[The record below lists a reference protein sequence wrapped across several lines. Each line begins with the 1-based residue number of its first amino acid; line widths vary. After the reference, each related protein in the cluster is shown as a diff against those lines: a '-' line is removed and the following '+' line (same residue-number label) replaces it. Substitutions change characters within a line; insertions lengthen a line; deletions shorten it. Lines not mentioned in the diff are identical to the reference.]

1 MAKRK
6 RLDPARLI
14 SPEAPQEAQPAPLAA
29 PSRSP
34 APLSSAPMTRRAP
47 IADVA
52 GDAASSAAL
61 QEVVGVLE
69 AARSEGRMIQRIP
82 LEDIDVSYLVRDRIA
97 ADEDEMQVLC
107 ASLAARGQQTAIEV
121 ADLGPEANPRW
132 GLISGW
138 RRLTALT
145 RLRDAATT
153 AEEAA
158 AYGSVLA
165 LARQPSE
172 AAEAYQ
178 AMVEENE
185 IRVGLSYYE
194 RARIVARAVDKS
206 VYPDDRAGLSAL
218 FASASRAKRSKIG
231 SFVRIVRALDGALQ
245 FPASLTERTG
255 LALAGAIDA
264 DPALGQRLE
273 RALQAAAPET
283 PVAEAKVIAAALPR
297 APRPTRPAPAKGAV
311 TVEPQAD
318 GRLLLSGPLT
328 ADAGFRARLARWL
341 KEQE

>member
-14 SPEAPQEAQPAPLAA
+14 GSEAPVPGDASLGDGALPVG
-29 PSRSP
+29 
-34 APLSSAPMTRRAP
+34 LSRRAP

-52 GDAASSAAL
+52 GDAASTAAL
-61 QEVVGVLE
+61 AEVAGVLE
-69 AARSEGRMIQRIP
+69 AAQSEGRMIQRLP

-121 ADLGPEANPRW
+121 ADLGPDAQPRW

-138 RRLTALT
+138 RRLTALR
-145 RLRDAATT
+145 RLRDT
-153 AEEAA
+153 AETREDAEQYA
-158 AYGSVLA
+158 SVLA
-165 LARQPSE
+165 IARQPAE

-255 LALAGAIDA
+255 LALAAALDA
-264 DPALGQRLE
+264 DPKLDARLTE
-273 RALQAAAPET
+273 ALQAVPPLTPED
-283 PVAEAKVIAAALPR
+283 EAKAIAESLPR
-297 APRPTRPAPAKGAV
+297 PPRPTRPAK
-311 TVEPQAD
+311 PQEIVQAGD
-318 GRLLLSGPLT
+318 ITIARQAGGKVVLSGGAT
-328 ADAGFRARLARWL
+328 ADPEFQARLIEWL
-341 KEQE
+341 KAQS